1 MEKYVVKCKKLYNE
15 DLKIEVMAVD
25 KPDAVR
31 LAACEQNCRYR
42 KRCVD
47 NRSDM
52 TKQVLNLKRAEIS
65 VSAAL

>member
-31 LAACEQNCRYR
+31 LAACERSCKYR
-42 KRCVD
+42 KQCMD

-52 TKQVLNLKRAEIS
+52 AKQILNLKMATLREA
-65 VSAAL
+65 